1 MNIFIATINHTI
13 AELTPEE
20 SWHCT
25 KVLRFKAG
33 DEIAVIDGKGNFYEG
48 QLSLVSEKKC
58 LANITFGPKVQNK
71 HPYYLHLAIAPT
83 KNIDRM
89 EWLVEKAVE
98 IGVDEITF
106 VRCKNSERTVIKEDR
121 LIKIA
126 ESAVKQSLQSFIP
139 KINPLTSF
147 SDVLK
152 TKSDLK
158 FIAHCEEE
166 TNPEEARKHL
176 KNFDLKNKSSLVLIG
191 PEGDFSSEEISQAKT
206 LGFSEIS
213 LGENRLRTETAGLFV
228 CNVFAL
234 T

>member
-20 SWHCT
+20 SWHCA

-33 DEIAVIDGKGNFYEG
+33 DEIGLIDGKGNFYEG
-48 QLSLVSEKKC
+48 QLSVVNEKKC
-58 LANITFGPKVQNK
+58 LANITFGPRIQNK

-83 KNIDRM
+83 KNIDRV
-89 EWLVEKAVE
+89 EWLVEKAIE
-98 IGVDEITF
+98 IGVDEISF

-126 ESAVKQSLQSFIP
+126 ESAVKQSLQSYIP
-139 KINPLTSF
+139 KINPLTNF
-147 SDVLK
+147 ADILK
-152 TKSDLK
+152 TNADLK

-166 TNPEEARKHL
+166 TKQHL
-176 KNFDLKNKSSLVLIG
+176 KSFDLKNKTSLVLIG
-191 PEGDFSSEEISQAKT
+191 PEGDFSNDEIALAKSS
-206 LGFSEIS
+206 GFTEIS
-213 LGENRLRTETAGLFV
+213 LGENRLRTETAGLYV

-234 T
+234 A

>member
-13 AELTPEE
+13 AELTAEE

-33 DEIAVIDGKGNFYEG
+33 DEIGLIDGKGNFYEG
-48 QLSLVSEKKC
+48 QLSIVNEKKC
-58 LANITFGPKVQNK
+58 VANITSGPRTQNK

-83 KNIDRM
+83 KNIDRI
-89 EWLVEKAVE
+89 EWMVEKAVE

-126 ESAVKQSLQSFIP
+126 ESAVKQSLQAYIP
-139 KINPLTSF
+139 KINALTNF
-147 SDVLK
+147 ADVLK
-152 TKSDLK
+152 SKSDLK
-158 FIAHCEEE
+158 FIAHCEEPL
-166 TNPEEARKHL
+166 TKHL
-176 KNFDLKNKSSLVLIG
+176 KSFDLKNKSSLVLIG
-191 PEGDFSSEEISQAKT
+191 PEGDFSVEEIAQAKT
-206 LGFSEIS
+206 AGFSEIS
-213 LGENRLRTETAGLFV
+213 LGENRLRTETAGLYV

-234 T
+234 I

>member
-1 MNIFIATINHTI
+1 MNIFIANINHTI
-13 AELTPEE
+13 AELTAEE

-33 DEIAVIDGKGNFYEG
+33 DEIGVIDGKGNFYEA
-48 QLSLVSEKKC
+48 QLSTVNEKKC
-58 LANITFGPKVQNK
+58 LANITTGPRVQTK
-71 HPYYLHLAIAPT
+71 HPYYLHVAIAPT

-89 EWLVEKAVE
+89 EWMVEKSVE

-126 ESAVKQSLQSFIP
+126 ESAVKQSLQAFIP
-139 KINPLTSF
+139 KINPLTNF
-147 SDVLK
+147 ADVLK
-152 TKSDLK
+152 LNSDLK

-166 TNPEEARKHL
+166 TKKHL
-176 KNFDLKNKSSLVLIG
+176 KSFDLKNKTSLVLIG
-191 PEGDFSSEEISQAKT
+191 PEGDFSTEEIALAKQNH
-206 LGFSEIS
+206 FSEIS
-213 LGENRLRTETAGLFV
+213 LGENRLRTETAGVYV

-234 T
+234 L